1 MPLSRYEFGGLVF
14 NMTYDFSKLE
24 RNFCKSAEIYPGQPR
39 ILTILKE
46 NEGVTLSSLSG
57 LCNIGMPSLSVSVRN
72 MQKSGLIRKEGAGKR
87 QRLYLTDTGRVKAQ
101 CFHEQIDSFYQ
112 DLLRDLGE
120 QDAEE
125 IYRAFQRF
133 DEYIKHYN
141 LRLAQNTPQ
150 R

>member
-24 RNFCKSAEIYPGQPR
+24 RNFCKAAEIYPGQPR

-46 NEGVTLSSLSG
+46 NEGVTLSALSG

-87 QRLYLTDTGRVKAQ
+87 QRLYLTDTGRVKAL

-120 QDAEE
+120 QDAET
-125 IYRAFQRF
+125 IYKSFQRF

-141 LRLAQNTPQ
+141 QLLEQHTSQ